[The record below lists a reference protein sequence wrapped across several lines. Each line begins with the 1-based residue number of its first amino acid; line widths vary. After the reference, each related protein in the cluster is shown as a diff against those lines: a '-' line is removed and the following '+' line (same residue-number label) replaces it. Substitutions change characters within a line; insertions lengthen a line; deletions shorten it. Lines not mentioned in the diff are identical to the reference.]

1 MNIAESNEPLA
12 QRILF
17 LIKESG
23 LKQFVVAERAGYSA
37 QELDVY
43 KRQLLL
49 IRFRKHILT
58 EQRESS
64 SIPVHIHI
72 IPMRFVMHLP
82 ALQYQR

>member
-37 QELDVY
+37 QEFNAMLNG
-43 KRQLLL
+43 REL
-49 IRFRKHILT
+49 IKACDIPNIATALGVEVNELYRKDG
-58 EQRESS
+58 
-64 SIPVHIHI
+64 
-72 IPMRFVMHLP
+72 
-82 ALQYQR
+82 